1 MRPLIQQVSVGMV
14 VISPIVSLFFARLAR
29 WNLDWKVNAALDQFA
44 FSPALNILISWAF
57 NAIKGGVVPLLPSIP
72 ELADPSA
79 ALTLGIELHRDRF
92 DTIFEYDPIWRT
104 LVVSY
109 AVWLPATLFREK
121 FVPRHF
127 MGGFNNVVAFVWNFI
142 FASMMAAKAR

>member
-1 MRPLIQQVSVGMV
+1 MTVRPDGSTYY
-14 VISPIVSLFFARLAR
+14 LFTGSGRA
-29 WNLDWKVNAALDQFA
+29 
-44 FSPALNILISWAF
+44 S
-57 NAIKGGVVPLLPSIP
+57 P
-72 ELADPSA
+72 ELADPLA
-79 ALTLGIELHRDRF
+79 ALTLGVELHRDRF